1 MRKTG
6 YREVAVP
13 GQVNED
19 EGQRH
24 RIRPAGQPDQH
35 TAAGRKQTLTP
46 DGATDLLVKRSQI
59 PKPKAQNPKPKAQNP
74 SPLGFGLW
82 GLGFGS
88 AGGRTRT
95 ADPALMRR
103 VL

>member
-6 YREVAVP
+6 YREVAMP

-59 PKPKAQNPKPKAQNP
+59 PNPKAQNPKPIGIW
-74 SPLGFGLW
+74 PLGFGIW
-82 GLGFGS
+82 ICRRADS
-88 AGGRTRT
+88 NRRPRAYETR
-95 ADPALMRR
+95 ALTG
-103 VL
+103 